1 MEGKKVMIG
10 LNQLVSQIIGFI
22 KVIDEDSYKDF
33 ANQFMLQLET
43 EIPTVKMFL
52 MNNDNQKDTIEC
64 KASQIIEAI
73 GLIPSDSY
81 EDFAQQFM
89 GKLDK
94 EIPEMKKILTEHIND
109 KSADEYKSCDEGTQ
123 EEKKELIDD
132 NSTGNTTKKSSANQ
146 DYDQAS
152 SNSNSKGNNHR
163 KNNKKKKKKNK
174 NKNKSILEDNSYAD
188 NLSVKNIC
196 MVSCGLANLGNTC
209 FLNVIIQCFAHFN
222 EFQAFFLDYRP
233 KSDLTTS
240 LRSLSL
246 AIREKKNPNDLLREF
261 TSLTSQA
268 ENYGDGHQYD
278 AKEFY
283 SFIIAEVLKDTPVL
297 KPYCIIVKT
306 ENYHFTGN
314 CKHNDTIETLYPFI
328 PLTGVDWRR
337 EFEEFF
343 QGVTE
348 SGNLYCVKCKKN
360 QKGTRNTAYVYPK
373 VLPVYF
379 HQPTPI
385 TLGSSLSVV
394 KKNMNK
400 QGRGKDEFIEYRAEV
415 IIMRRGN
422 NKDSGHF
429 LAVAQEAEYCILY
442 NDSIAKCINPQEFT
456 AYMVFYRKI
465 SQ

>member
-1 MEGKKVMIG
+1 MDGKKVRIK
-10 LNQLVSQIIGFI
+10 LNLLASEIVRLIHL
-22 KVIDEDSYKDF
+22 IDEDSYMEFLK
-33 ANQFMLQLET
+33 QFMLQIDPGLRK
-43 EIPTVKMFL
+43 IKMLL
-52 MNNDNQKDTIEC
+52 MKNDNTQKDTIEC
-64 KASQIIEAI
+64 KTSQIIEVLR
-73 GLIPSDSY
+73 LIDSDSY
-81 EDFAQQFM
+81 EDFVQQFM

-94 EIPEMKKILTEHIND
+94 EIPEMKKIMKEHINE
-109 KSADEYKSCDEGTQ
+109 KAADEYKSCDEGTQ
-123 EEKKELIDD
+123 EEKKESIDP
-132 NSTGNTTKKSSANQ
+132 NSRENTTKKLSVNQ
-146 DYDQAS
+146 YYYQAS
-152 SNSNSKGNNHR
+152 SNSKFKR
-163 KNNKKKKKKNK
+163 KTKNNK
-174 NKNKSILEDNSYAD
+174 NKNTNNLILEASSFTD
-188 NLSVKNIC
+188 NLTVTNLC
-196 MVSCGLANLGNTC
+196 TVSCGLENLGNTC

-222 EFQAFFLDYRP
+222 EFQAFFVGYIP
-233 KSDLTTS
+233 KSPLTKS

-246 AIREKKNPNDLLREF
+246 AIRKKENPNDLLRAF
-261 TSLTSQA
+261 TSLTSQV
-268 ENYGDGHQYD
+268 ENYGDGLQYD
-278 AKEFY
+278 AKAFY
-283 SFIIAEVLKDTPVL
+283 LFIIDEVLKDTPVL

-314 CKHNDTIETLYPFI
+314 CKHNDTIETLYTFI

-385 TLGSSLSVV
+385 TLGSSLSKV

-400 QGRGKDEFIEYRAEV
+400 QGIVKDEFIEYRAEV
-415 IIMRRGN
+415 IIMRSGN
-422 NKDSGHF
+422 NKDIGHF
-429 LAVAQEAEYCILY
+429 LAVAQEDEYCVLY
-442 NDSIAKCINPQEFT
+442 NDSIAKCIHPQEFT